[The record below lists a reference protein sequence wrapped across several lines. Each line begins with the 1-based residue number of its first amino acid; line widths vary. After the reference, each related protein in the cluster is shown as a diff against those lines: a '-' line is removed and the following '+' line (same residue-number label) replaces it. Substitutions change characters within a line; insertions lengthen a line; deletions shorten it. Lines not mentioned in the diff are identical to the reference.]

1 LRRAARSCDASP
13 ENAQGS
19 LAMNK
24 TLVVAV
30 LILLSVLVLQT
41 SFAQGPAAPASGFE
55 KKNHSHNPWAKGR
68 FSESVTVTGP
78 AKMIYLAG
86 IGPED
91 EKTGA
96 IMHKDNFLEQCRLAY
111 RKVKDILKD
120 HGATMNDIV
129 RATVFVTDIRVRDDY
144 RKCKDEAYAGTSA
157 QPAGTFVN
165 VTALAWPHMMFEV
178 EVTAALPQ

>member
-1 LRRAARSCDASP
+1 
-13 ENAQGS
+13 
-19 LAMNK
+19 MNK
-24 TLVVAV
+24 LLVAT
-30 LILLSVLVLQT
+30 IFGLLSIIVLQS
-41 SFAQGPAAPASGFE
+41 SFAQNTGGGAVAFE
-55 KKNHSHNPWAKGR
+55 KKNHSHNPWARGR

-91 EKTGA
+91 EKTGQ

-144 RKCKDEAYAGTSA
+144 RKCKNEAYAGTTA

-178 EVTAALPQ
+178 EVTAAVRQ

>member
-1 LRRAARSCDASP
+1 
-13 ENAQGS
+13 
-19 LAMNK
+19 MNK
-24 TLVVAV
+24 L
-30 LILLSVLVLQT
+30 LIVTVFALLSIIVLQS
-41 SFAQGPAAPASGFE
+41 SFAQNPSTAPSFE
-55 KKNHSHNPWAKGR
+55 KKNHSHNPWARGR

-144 RKCKDEAYAGTSA
+144 RKCKNEAYAGTTA

-178 EVTAALPQ
+178 EVTAAVPQ

>member
-1 LRRAARSCDASP
+1 
-13 ENAQGS
+13 
-19 LAMNK
+19 MNK
-24 TLVVAV
+24 LSVVA
-30 LILLSVLVLQT
+30 IFALLSIIVLQT
-41 SFAQGPAAPASGFE
+41 SFAQAPGGGAAGFE
-55 KKNHSHNPWAKGR
+55 KKNFSHNPWAKGR

-78 AKMIYLAG
+78 GKLIFLAG

-91 EKTGA
+91 EKTGQ

-111 RKVKDILKD
+111 RKVKDILAD
-120 HGATMNDIV
+120 HGATMADIV

-144 RKCKDEAYAGTSA
+144 RKCKDEAYAGVAA

-178 EVTAALPQ
+178 EVTAAVAK

>member
-1 LRRAARSCDASP
+1 
-13 ENAQGS
+13 
-19 LAMNK
+19 MNK
-24 TLVVAV
+24 L
-30 LILLSVLVLQT
+30 LIVTVFALLSILVLQS
-41 SFAQGPAAPASGFE
+41 SFAQNPGAVPGFE

-91 EKTGA
+91 EETGA

-144 RKCKDEAYAGTSA
+144 RKCKDEAYAGTTA

-178 EVTAALPQ
+178 EVTAAVAR

>member
-1 LRRAARSCDASP
+1 
-13 ENAQGS
+13 
-19 LAMNK
+19 MNK
-24 TLVVAV
+24 L
-30 LILLSVLVLQT
+30 LIVTVFALLSVIALQS
-41 SFAQGPAAPASGFE
+41 SFAQNPSTASSFE
-55 KKNHSHNPWAKGR
+55 KKNHSHNPWARGR
-68 FSESVTVTGP
+68 FSESVTVTSP

-129 RATVFVTDIRVRDDY
+129 RATVFVTDIRVREDY
-144 RKCKDEAYAGTSA
+144 RKCKNEAYAGTTA

-178 EVTAALPQ
+178 EVTAAVPQ

>member
-1 LRRAARSCDASP
+1 
-13 ENAQGS
+13 
-19 LAMNK
+19 MNK
-24 TLVVAV
+24 ALVATVFA
-30 LILLSVLVLQT
+30 LLSITVLQS
-41 SFAQGPAAPASGFE
+41 SFAQNTGAAPGFE
-55 KKNHSHNPWAKGR
+55 KKNHSHNPWARGR
-68 FSESVTVTGP
+68 FSESVTVVGP

-91 EKTGA
+91 EKTGQ

-144 RKCKDEAYAGTSA
+144 RKCKDEAYAGTTA

-178 EVTAALPQ
+178 EVTAAVPVK

>member
-1 LRRAARSCDASP
+1 
-13 ENAQGS
+13 
-19 LAMNK
+19 MNK
-24 TLVVAV
+24 TFTVALFVV
-30 LILLSVLVLQT
+30 LSALVLQT

-55 KKNHSHNPWAKGR
+55 KKNHSHNAWAKGR

-78 AKMIYLAG
+78 TRMIYLAG

-144 RKCKDEAYAGTSA
+144 RKCKDEAYAGTTA